1 MTFRPVLPALAGALV
16 LPVVATPLWADG
28 ASGGHDVSGFL
39 LILAGILVAAKLLGE
54 LAERVGQPAVL
65 GELLAGVLL
74 GSSALGLIPASGA
87 AVEVITVLAEL
98 GVLVLLFEIG
108 LETDLREMRR
118 VGGPAAAVAGVGV
131 VLPFLAGYLYWSHVP
146 HGMGD
151 LTTLG
156 TSAVFI
162 GAALTAT
169 SVGITARVLSD
180 LARLGSTEGR
190 VIIGAAVIDD
200 VLGLVIL
207 TVVSGIAAGGAL
219 SPFSVARILAVAV
232 GFLVIAIAIGGWV
245 APRLFKSI
253 ANMKVSYAVPTIALA
268 LCFALAALADRAG
281 SALIMGAFAAGI
293 ILARTDQYHAI
304 EDRVRPVGALLTP
317 IFFVSVGSSLDINLL
332 NPMRPGGG
340 SLLLVALGL
349 TVLAILGK
357 VAAGYAAPWARF
369 RALAVGVGM
378 VPRGEVGLIFADVG
392 RRSGLLTDDVFSVVL
407 LMVMGTTFVAPPLIK
422 LLFREPAADPAP
434 EGAT

>member
-1 MTFRPVLPALAGALV
+1 MLPGLGAVAPALAAAG
-16 LPVVATPLWADG
+16 G
-28 ASGGHDVSGFL
+28 EGGHQIAGFL
-39 LILAGILVAAKLLGE
+39 LTLAAILVAAKLFGE
-54 LAERVGQPAVL
+54 LAERIGQPAVL

-74 GSSALGLIPASGA
+74 GSSALAVIPAAGPSA
-87 AVEVITVLAEL
+87 EIITVLAEL
-98 GVLVLLFEIG
+98 GVLVLLLEIG
-108 LETDLREMRR
+108 LETDLREMRK
-118 VGGPAAAVAGVGV
+118 VGGSAVSVAAVGV
-131 VLPFLAGYLYWSHVP
+131 VLPFLAGYLFWSNVP

-151 LTTLG
+151 PGSLSTA
-156 TSAVFI
+156 AVFI

-180 LARLGSTEGR
+180 LSNLGSVEGR
-190 VIIGAAVIDD
+190 IIIGAAVIDD

-207 TVVSGIAAGGAL
+207 TVVSGIAAGGSV

-245 APRLFKSI
+245 APRLFRSI
-253 ANMKVSYAVPTIALA
+253 ANMKVSYAVPVIALA
-268 LCFALAALADRAG
+268 LAFGLAAVADMAG

-293 ILARTDQYHAI
+293 ILARTEQYHAI

-332 NPMRPGGG
+332 NPLRPGGG
-340 SLLLVALGL
+340 FLLLVALGL

-357 VAAGYAAPWARF
+357 VAAGYAAPWSKF
-369 RALAVGVGM
+369 RRLAVGVGM

-407 LMVMGTTFVAPPLIK
+407 LMVMGTTFVAPPLLK
-422 LLFREPAADPAP
+422 LLFRGQSVDV
-434 EGAT
+434 GAEHVL

>member
-1 MTFRPVLPALAGALV
+1 MAEAG
-16 LPVVATPLWADG
+16 
-28 ASGGHDVSGFL
+28 HYVSGL
-39 LILAGILVAAKLLGE
+39 LLTLAGILVAAKLLGE
-54 LAERVGQPAVL
+54 VAERVGQPAVL

-74 GSSALGLIPASGA
+74 GSSALGLIPASGPIA
-87 AVEVITVLAEL
+87 EIITVLAEL
-98 GVLVLLFEIG
+98 GVLVLLLEIG

-118 VGGPAAAVAGVGV
+118 VGGSAVAVASVGV
-131 VLPFLAGYLYWSHVP
+131 VLPFLAGYLYWANVP

-151 LTTLG
+151 PATLS
-156 TSAVFI
+156 TAAIFI

-180 LARLGSTEGR
+180 LSSLGSTEGR
-190 VIIGAAVIDD
+190 IIIGAAVIDD

-207 TVVSGIAAGGAL
+207 TVVSGIAAGGSV
-219 SPFSVARILAVAV
+219 SPFGVARILAVAV
-232 GFLVIAIAIGGWV
+232 GFLVVAIAIGGWV
-245 APRLFKSI
+245 APRVFRII
-253 ANMKVSYAVPTIALA
+253 ATMKVSYAVPILALA
-268 LCFALAALADRAG
+268 LSFALAAVADMAG

-293 ILARTDQYHAI
+293 ILARTEQHHAI

-332 NPMRPGGG
+332 NPMRPGGA

-369 RALAVGVGM
+369 RRLAVGVGM

-407 LMVMGTTFVAPPLIK
+407 LMVMGTTFVAPPLLK
-422 LLFREPAADPAP
+422 LLFRTAAPGPAP
-434 EGAT
+434 ESAL

>member
-1 MTFRPVLPALAGALV
+1 MAPALAAAGGA
-16 LPVVATPLWADG
+16 
-28 ASGGHDVSGFL
+28 GGHDIAEFL
-39 LILAGILVAAKLLGE
+39 LTIAAILVAAKLFGE
-54 LAERVGQPAVL
+54 VAERIGQPAVL
-65 GELLAGVLL
+65 GELLAGVVL
-74 GSSALGLIPASGA
+74 GSSALGVIPATGVSA
-87 AVEVITVLAEL
+87 DIITVLAEL
-98 GVLVLLFEIG
+98 GVLVLLLEIG
-108 LETDLREMRR
+108 LETDLREMRK
-118 VGGPAAAVAGVGV
+118 VGGSAVSVAMVGV
-131 VLPFLAGYLYWSHVP
+131 VLPFLAGYLFWLHVP

-151 LTTLG
+151 PNALS

-180 LARLGSTEGR
+180 LSNLGSVEGR
-190 VIIGAAVIDD
+190 IIIGAAVIDD

-219 SPFSVARILAVAV
+219 SPYSVARILAVAV
-232 GFLVIAIAIGGWV
+232 GFLVVAIAIGGWV
-245 APRLFKSI
+245 APRLFRTI
-253 ANMKVSYAVPTIALA
+253 AGMKVSYAVPIIALA
-268 LCFALAALADRAG
+268 IAFGLAALADMAG

-293 ILARTDQYHAI
+293 ILARTEQYNAI

-317 IFFVSVGSSLDINLL
+317 IFFVFVGSSLDINLL

-340 SLLLVALGL
+340 FLLLVALGL

-357 VAAGYAAPWARF
+357 VAAGYAAPWSKF
-369 RALAVGVGM
+369 RRLAVGVGM

-407 LMVMGTTFVAPPLIK
+407 LMVMGTTFVAPPLLK
-422 LLFREPAADPAP
+422 LLFRGRSADAGAEPVL
-434 EGAT
+434 